1 MTLRL
6 ESTEVTG
13 GDKEP
18 VGAAY
23 LAFALVGG
31 GLPGTGVPEQIEGR
45 RIRLVDR
52 DVAAR
57 LLNLPK
63 RLPNAGG
70 FPGLTRTEDG
80 DDPAGHPGEP
90 TKQRVDLG
98 ALKRIHLMNM
108 RS

>member
-1 MTLRL
+1 MAPFRL
-6 ESTEVTG
+6 APRVHPLP
-13 GDKEP
+13 DEP
-18 VGAAY
+18 
-23 LAFALVGG
+23 LLVPYAGRKDRIVRKFG
-31 GLPGTGVPEQIEGR
+31 WRHIEGR

-70 FPGLTRTEDG
+70 LPGLTRTEDG